1 MKRPNILFILA
12 DQHRFCDLGCA
23 GNGELCTPNL
33 DALAR
38 EGAQFAR
45 AYSNCPVCV
54 PARGTLLTGLHP
66 LRHGAVANDVPIR
79 ADTPS
84 VAQALKGAGY
94 DTAYIGKWHLAGVPR
109 DQFIE
114 RERRLG
120 FDFWRVNNCN
130 HDYMNY
136 YYDDESDARHYVAG
150 YEPVVQTELALEYLD
165 ERAQAERPWALY
177 LSYATPHPPYLRMP
191 QEMAE
196 SARVRAPKLAL
207 RENVTEFTDGG
218 FVPPP
223 GHHAYPF
230 DPGKR
235 RWQPRYDSME
245 QLRENIA
252 GAYGHIEALDEQI
265 GRILSRLRETGRLDD
280 TIVVYTS
287 DHGDL
292 LGSHGMCDKQ
302 TFYEESAHIPFLARW
317 PGRIPAGTRDQ
328 LLGIVDMAPTIL
340 GLVGLALPGEID
352 GRDLSACLENPAA
365 PGPESLYFYNLVPA
379 HNAWLRRHSVWRAV
393 TDGRYVYA
401 AEEDGAPIALYDL
414 ANDPL
419 QQVNLVEALSEE
431 QARFS
436 AAIAQEA
443 AKHDGLLPWQTL
455 LYRAGLSDLW
465 DVSQIHFGFPTV
477 EERFKE

>member
-23 GNGELCTPNL
+23 GNDELRTPHL

-66 LRHGAVANDVPIR
+66 LRHGAVANDVPVK
-79 ADTPS
+79 ADVPS
-84 VAQALKGAGY
+84 VAHVLKNAGY
-94 DTAYIGKWHLAGVPR
+94 DTGYIGKWHLAGVPR

-114 RERRLG
+114 KERRLG

-136 YYDDESDARHYVAG
+136 YYDDESDARHFVAG
-150 YEPVVQTELALEYLD
+150 YEPVVQTQLALEYLD
-165 ERAQAERPWALY
+165 GREEVDRPWALY

-191 QEMAE
+191 EEMAQA
-196 SARVRAPKLAL
+196 ARARAPELTL
-207 RENVTEFTDGG
+207 RGNVTAFTDGG

-223 GHHAYPF
+223 GHYAYTPNSQKH
-230 DPGKR
+230 G
-235 RWQPRYDSME
+235 WQPHYDSME
-245 QLRENIA
+245 ELRENIA
-252 GAYGHIEALDEQI
+252 GAYGHIEALDEQV
-265 GRILSRLRETGRLDD
+265 GRILDHLRIEGRLDD
-280 TIVVYTS
+280 TIVIFTS

-302 TFYEESAHIPFLARW
+302 TFYQESAHIPFLARW
-317 PGRIPAGTRDQ
+317 PGHIPVGQRDQ
-328 LLGIVDMAPTIL
+328 LLGIADMAPTLL
-340 GLVGLALPGEID
+340 GLLGLALPGAVD
-352 GRDLSACLENPAA
+352 GRDLSACLTNPAA
-365 PGPESLYFYNLVPA
+365 PGPESLYFYNYVPA
-379 HNAWLRRHSVWRAV
+379 HNAWFRRQAVWRAA

-401 AEEDGAPIALYDL
+401 TGEDGVPVALYDL
-414 ANDPL
+414 ETDPL
-419 QQVNLVEALSEE
+419 ELINLADRLPET
-431 QARFS
+431 QARL
-436 AAIAQEA
+436 ATALADA
-443 AKHDGLLPWQTL
+443 VNRHDGFLPWQTL

-465 DVSQIHFGFPTV
+465 DVSQRHFGFPPI
-477 EERFKE
+477 EDRYKS